1 VVKLSRP
8 RFRRW
13 DRTSYGCDRQKK
25 GRPGDLRD
33 TMIAGIALAQH
44 ATLATRNTAYC
55 EGGVQIEASED
66 WSTGTR
72 AKNQRVLHSLNIN
85 SITASCGV
93 GWSDGY
99 WTMSEK
105 YAITAHLDW
114 DTDKTDEENIA
125 AATGGRGQLGASVP
139 R

>member
-1 VVKLSRP
+1 VEDNKRAIFGVK
-8 RFRRW
+8 
-13 DRTSYGCDRQKK
+13 YQ
-25 GRPGDLRD
+25 
-33 TMIAGIALAQH
+33 
-44 ATLATRNTAYC
+44 
-55 EGGVQIEASED
+55 VQIEASR
-66 WSTGTR
+66 TG
-72 AKNQRVLHSLNIN
+72 A
-85 SITASCGV
+85 ASCGV

-125 AATGGRGQLGASVP
+125 AATGGAGTVGRVGTLDAQRTPQTKSRGL

>member
-1 VVKLSRP
+1 MVKLSRP

-72 AKNQRVLHSLNIN
+72 KKQRVLHSLNIS
-85 SITASCGV
+85 SITTPV
-93 GWSDGY
+93 GWVGR
-99 WTMSEK
+99 MV
-105 YAITAHLDW
+105 
-114 DTDKTDEENIA
+114 
-125 AATGGRGQLGASVP
+125 TGP
-139 R
+139 